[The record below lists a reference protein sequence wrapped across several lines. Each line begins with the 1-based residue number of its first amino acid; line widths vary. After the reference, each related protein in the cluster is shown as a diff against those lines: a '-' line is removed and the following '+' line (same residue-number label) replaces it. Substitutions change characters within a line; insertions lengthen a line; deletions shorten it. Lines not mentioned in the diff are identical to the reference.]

1 MKVRK
6 TNERGKEIIKEAEGL
21 RLEAYPDGKAWAVG
35 FGTTA
40 IDGEKV
46 VEGMSVTQEDAER
59 YLEQDIATAEA
70 AVARYVKVNLTYNQ
84 FSALVSFTYNLGSGS
99 LKESTLLKKLNKGDY
114 AGAADE
120 FGRWIYAGGKVLAG
134 LVKRRKTEMELF
146 LS

>member
-1 MKVRK
+1 VRK
-6 TNERGKEIIKEAEGL
+6 TNESGKDLIKEAEGL
-21 RLEAYPDGKAWAVG
+21 RLEAYSDGKCWAVG
-35 FGTTA
+35 FGTTL

-46 VEGMSVTQEDAER
+46 VEGMSVTQEEAER

-70 AVARYVKVNLTYNQ
+70 AVARYVKVNLTDNQ

-120 FGRWIYAGGKVLAG
+120 FGRWVYASGKVLGG
-134 LVKRRKTEMELF
+134 LVNRRKKEMELF

>member
-1 MKVRK
+1 MRK

-21 RLEAYPDGKAWAVG
+21 RLEAYPDGKCWAVG

-70 AVARYVKVNLTYNQ
+70 AVARYVKVNLTDNQ

-120 FGRWIYAGGKVLAG
+120 FGRWIYASGKVLDG